1 MTGPDITREQL
12 DAYAADHT
20 TPETPLLRRVANET
34 RTSMDN
40 AGMMVGPV
48 EGRLLEFLVRLS
60 GARRV
65 LEIGTFTGYSA
76 LSMAAALPP
85 DGVLVTCEVDP
96 HTAAMARR
104 HFGASPWRDRIKLRV
119 GPALE
124 TLADLEGPFD
134 FVFVDADKESYR
146 DYYEAVLP
154 LLADNG
160 LMAVDNTLWSGRVLD
175 GDDDSP
181 ATRAIVAFN
190 DFVRDD
196 PRVECVMLTV
206 RDGLTLLRRA
216 AEPRPGAR
224 PPAEVWASL
233 PIPTDDDPATEADPV
248 VEAVQAE
255 LAGPAGLPPSLH

>member
-1 MTGPDITREQL
+1 MTGPEITREQI
-12 DAYAADHT
+12 DGYAADHT
-20 TPETPLLRRVANET
+20 TPETPLLQRVANET

-48 EGRLLEFLVRLS
+48 EGRLLEFLVRLK

-85 DGVLVTCEVDP
+85 DGEIVTCEVDP

-104 HFGASPWRDRIKLRV
+104 HFGASPWRDRIKLRA
-119 GPALE
+119 GPALD
-124 TLADLEGPFD
+124 TLATLEGPFD
-134 FVFVDADKESYR
+134 FVFIDADKENYR
-146 DYYEAVLP
+146 NYYEAALP
-154 LLADNG
+154 LLADDG

-175 GDDDSP
+175 DADDSP

-196 PRVECVMLTV
+196 PRVECVVLTV
-206 RDGLTLLRRA
+206 RDGLTLVRRSTEERA
-216 AEPRPGAR
+216 GAR

-233 PIPTDDDPATEADPV
+233 PIPTDEDPV
-248 VEAVQAE
+248 VRPEDVPAE
-255 LAGPAGLPPSLH
+255 RPTSRH

>member
-1 MTGPDITREQL
+1 MTGPEITREQL

-40 AGMMVGPV
+40 AQMMVGLV

-65 LEIGTFTGYSA
+65 LEIGTYTGYSA

-85 DGVLVTCEVDP
+85 DGELVTCEVDP

-104 HFGASPWRDRIKLRV
+104 HFGASPWKDQIKLKA

-124 TLADLEGPFD
+124 TLATLEGPFD
-134 FVFVDADKESYR
+134 FVFVDADKENYR
-146 DYYEAVLP
+146 NYYEAVLP
-154 LLADNG
+154 LLADDG
-160 LMAVDNTLWSGRVLD
+160 LLAVDNTLWSGRVLD
-175 GDDDSP
+175 QGDDSP
-181 ATRAIVAFN
+181 ATRAIAEFN

-216 AEPRPGAR
+216 TQPRAESR

-233 PIPTDDDPATEADPV
+233 PIPTDEEPEEDPV
-248 VEAVQAE
+248 IQAIQAE
-255 LAGPAGLPPSLH
+255 QAGPAGLPPSLH